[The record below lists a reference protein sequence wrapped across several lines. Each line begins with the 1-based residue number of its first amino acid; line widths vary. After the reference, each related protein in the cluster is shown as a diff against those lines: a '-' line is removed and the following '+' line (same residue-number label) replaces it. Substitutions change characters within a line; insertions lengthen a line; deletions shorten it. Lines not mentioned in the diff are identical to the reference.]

1 MKTIYRLFAAFSA
14 LSLFAAA
21 CTPVEEY
28 KPGVEDNTDC
38 YGVYFSAQETK
49 FVRSPEEATVITF
62 TVAREKTDGDLIVP
76 INVKDTSSIF
86 NIKPVNAVF
95 EDGQSETTIS
105 FDYAR
110 IAVGQEYLVSLSIE
124 GDEFVSKY
132 STLPSNLDF
141 TVRVEKWND
150 LCVGT
155 FTMNLK
161 RWDPFTCDVRYYQSD
176 FDPSIYR
183 ISMNEILDAGAT
195 SPIFSD
201 EQDTYLY
208 IEILKKGDKV
218 LDNVAD
224 KDGLVNFDE
233 YHTGIIHPNYGKE
246 LLLVHPASQPEN
258 FTVADWYYNK
268 VIQYNEDA
276 SPAVIQL
283 APYIYMKGLGGWAFN
298 KEDNAIVLVFP
309 GCTLMDYSMELEAGF
324 TQDGVLPVYFN
335 LGVDVAAVKYAVY
348 EGTLNSAQVTRY
360 AGQIADGSAEGIATL
375 PADGIAKLTLP
386 ETGVYTVVAVSFDAA
401 GEAQE
406 TATAAINYVAEGD
419 NKDVELYS
427 GLVATGKYGKEYTSD
442 NTLEYY
448 IFGQDLVDIKI
459 GLFEKGVLENKYE
472 DCVKEVL
479 ASESLAKEDIEAAN
493 TSSYVA
499 VFKDCVPGT
508 EYSVLAW
515 ASNGYA
521 YAFDVAS
528 AKTTG
533 KLVVSLEDMIGVYST
548 SITSYYNG
556 PLKPLQMVIEPSDDE
571 WYNLMVSSF
580 YGIELDTPIYIDFDQ
595 DTNRMLFY
603 DWQPIL
609 ADEENDQAIL
619 FASASDDGNPIM
631 FTITGKGK
639 FSQPSGMFGLYVTDY
654 NGTKGLGWADLFTSF
669 SATKVAD
676 LTSGASAAA
685 PASIASIEVK
695 ESAKERFFPAKPSFR
710 CNYVTMDVVKNEAA
724 SKTSRKVEFTPS
736 DLIVE

>member
-21 CTPVEEY
+21 CSPVEEY
-28 KPGVEDNTDC
+28 KPGSEDDPTC
-38 YGVYFSAQETK
+38 FGVYFPAQETAI
-49 FVRSPEEATVITF
+49 VRSPEESTMISF
-62 TVAREKTDGDLIVP
+62 TVARTNTEGDLIVP
-76 INVKDTSSIF
+76 VTVSDTSSIF

-141 TVRVEKWND
+141 TVLVEKWND
-150 LCVGT
+150 LGVGT
-155 FTMNLK
+155 FTMNVY
-161 RWDPFTCDVRYYQSD
+161 WDPFTCAVRFFQSD
-176 FDPSIYR
+176 LNPAIYR
-183 ISMNEILDAGAT
+183 IKMHEVLEDGT
-195 SPIFSD
+195 TDLIFSE
-201 EQDTYLY
+201 EQNTYLY
-208 IEILKKGDKV
+208 LKVLKKGDKV
-218 LDNVAD
+218 FDNVAD
-224 KDGLVNFDE
+224 KDDLVFFDVF
-233 YHTGIIHPNYGKE
+233 HTGIINSTYNAE
-246 LLLVHPASQPEN
+246 LLFVHPGALSS
-258 FTVADWYYNK
+258 FTVSDWYYNK
-268 VIQYNEDA
+268 VLQVKEDG

-283 APYIYMKGLGGWAFN
+283 APYIFMNGIGGWSFIDQD
-298 KEDNAIVLVFP
+298 EAIILVLP
-309 GCTLMDYSMELEAGF
+309 GCELVNYSMEIEAGYSEN
-324 TQDGVLPVYFN
+324 GVLPVKFE
-335 LGVDVAAVKYAVY
+335 LGADVAKVKYAIY
-348 EGTLNSAQVTRY
+348 PGTLNSAQVTRY

-459 GLFEKGVLENKYE
+459 GLFEKGVLENNYE
-472 DCVKEVL
+472 ACVDEVL
-479 ASESLAKEDIEAAN
+479 ASKSLAKEDIEAAN

-533 KLVVSLEDMIGVYST
+533 KLVVSLEDMTGVYST
-548 SITSYYNG
+548 TITSQFKG

-571 WYNLMVSSF
+571 RYNLMVTTF
-580 YGIELDTPIYIDFDQ
+580 YGIELDAPIYIDFDQ

-669 SATKVAD
+669 SATKVRD

-736 DLIVE
+736 DLIVK

>member
-21 CTPVEEY
+21 CSPVEEY
-28 KPGVEDNTDC
+28 KPGSEDDPTC
-38 YGVYFSAQETK
+38 FGVYFPAQETAI
-49 FVRSPEEATVITF
+49 VRSPEESTMISF
-62 TVAREKTDGDLIVP
+62 TVARTNTEGDLIVP
-76 INVKDTSSIF
+76 VTVSDTSSIF

-141 TVRVEKWND
+141 TVLVEKWND
-150 LCVGT
+150 LGVGT
-155 FTMNLK
+155 FTMNVY
-161 RWDPFTCDVRYYQSD
+161 WDPFTCAVRFFQSD
-176 FDPSIYR
+176 LNPAIYR
-183 ISMNEILDAGAT
+183 IKMHEVLEDGT
-195 SPIFSD
+195 TDLIFSE
-201 EQDTYLY
+201 EQNTYLY
-208 IEILKKGDKV
+208 LKVLKKGDKV
-218 LDNVAD
+218 FDNVAD
-224 KDGLVNFDE
+224 KDDLVFFDVF
-233 YHTGIIHPNYGKE
+233 HTGIINSTYNAE
-246 LLLVHPASQPEN
+246 LLFVHPGSLSS
-258 FTVADWYYNK
+258 FTVSDWYYNK
-268 VIQYNEDA
+268 VLQVKEDG

-283 APYIYMKGLGGWAFN
+283 APYIFMNGIGGWSFIDQD
-298 KEDNAIVLVFP
+298 EAIILVLP
-309 GCTLMDYSMELEAGF
+309 GCQLVNYSMEIEAGYSEN
-324 TQDGVLPVYFN
+324 GVLPVKFE
-335 LGVDVAAVKYAVY
+335 LGADVAKVKYAIY
-348 EGTLNSAQVTRY
+348 PGTLNSAQVTRY

-459 GLFEKGVLENKYE
+459 GLFEKGVLENNYE
-472 DCVKEVL
+472 ACVDEVL
-479 ASESLAKEDIEAAN
+479 ASKSLAKEDIEAAN

-571 WYNLMVSSF
+571 LYNLMVTTF
-580 YGIELDTPIYIDFDQ
+580 YGIELDAPIYIDFDQ

-736 DLIVE
+736 DLIVK

>member
-21 CTPVEEY
+21 CSPVEEY

-38 YGVYFSAQETK
+38 YGVYFPAQETE

-141 TVRVEKWND
+141 TVLVEKWND
-150 LCVGT
+150 LGVGT
-155 FTMNLK
+155 FTMNVDL
-161 RWDPFTCDVRYYQSD
+161 WDPFTCAVRFFQSD
-176 FDPSIYR
+176 LNPAIYR
-183 ISMNEILDAGAT
+183 IKMHEVLEDGT
-195 SPIFSD
+195 TDLIFSE
-201 EQDTYLY
+201 EQNTYLY
-208 IEILKKGDKV
+208 FKVLKKGDKV
-218 LDNVAD
+218 FDNVAD
-224 KDGLVNFDE
+224 KDDLVFFDVF
-233 YHTGIIHPNYGKE
+233 HTGIINSTYNAE
-246 LLLVHPASQPEN
+246 LLFVHPGALSS
-258 FTVADWYYNK
+258 FTVSDWYYNK
-268 VIQYNEDA
+268 VIQVKEDG

-283 APYIYMKGLGGWAFN
+283 APYIFMNGIGGWSFIDQD
-298 KEDNAIVLVFP
+298 EAIILVLP
-309 GCTLMDYSMELEAGF
+309 GCELVNYSMEIEAGYSEN
-324 TQDGVLPVYFN
+324 GVLPVKFE
-335 LGVDVAAVKYAVY
+335 LGADVAKVKYAIY
-348 EGTLNSAQVTRY
+348 PGTLNSAQVTRY

-386 ETGVYTVVAVSFDAA
+386 ETGVYTVVAVSFDAT

-406 TATAAINYVAEGD
+406 TAAATINYVAEGD

-459 GLFEKGVLENKYE
+459 GLFEKGVLENNYE
-472 DCVKEVL
+472 ACVEEVL
-479 ASESLAKEDIEAAN
+479 ASESLSEEDIEAAN

-571 WYNLMVSSF
+571 LYNLMVTTF
-580 YGIELDTPIYIDFDQ
+580 YGIELDAPIYIDFDQ

-669 SATKVAD
+669 SATKVGD

-736 DLIVE
+736 DLIVK

>member
-38 YGVYFSAQETK
+38 YGVYFPAQETE

-141 TVRVEKWND
+141 TVLVEKWND
-150 LCVGT
+150 LGVGT
-155 FTMNLK
+155 FTMNVY
-161 RWDPFTCDVRYYQSD
+161 WDSFTCAVRFFQSD
-176 FDPSIYR
+176 LNPAIYR
-183 ISMNEILDAGAT
+183 IKMHEVLEDGT
-195 SPIFSD
+195 TDLIFSE
-201 EQDTYLY
+201 EQNTYLY
-208 IEILKKGDKV
+208 FKVLKKGDKV
-218 LDNVAD
+218 FDNVAD
-224 KDGLVNFDE
+224 KDDLVFFDVF
-233 YHTGIIHPNYGKE
+233 HTGIINSTYNAE
-246 LLLVHPASQPEN
+246 LLFVHPGSLSS
-258 FTVADWYYNK
+258 FTVSDWYYNK
-268 VIQYNEDA
+268 VIQVKEDG

-283 APYIYMKGLGGWAFN
+283 APYIFMNGIGGWSFIDQD
-298 KEDNAIVLVFP
+298 EAIILVLP
-309 GCTLMDYSMELEAGF
+309 GCQLVNYSMEIEAGYSEN
-324 TQDGVLPVYFN
+324 GVLPVKFE
-335 LGVDVAAVKYAVY
+335 LGADVAKVKYAIY
-348 EGTLNSAQVTRY
+348 PGTLNSAQVTRY

-386 ETGVYTVVAVSFDAA
+386 ETGVYTVVAVSFDAT

-406 TATAAINYVAEGD
+406 TAAATINYVAEGD

-459 GLFEKGVLENKYE
+459 GLFEKGVLENNYE
-472 DCVKEVL
+472 ACVEEVL
-479 ASESLAKEDIEAAN
+479 ASESLSEEDIEAAN

-571 WYNLMVSSF
+571 WYNLMVTTF
-580 YGIELDTPIYIDFDQ
+580 YGIELDAPIYIDFDQ

-669 SATKVAD
+669 SATKVGD

-685 PASIASIEVK
+685 PASIASTEVK

-736 DLIVE
+736 DLIVK

>member
-38 YGVYFSAQETK
+38 YGVYFPAQETE

-141 TVRVEKWND
+141 TVLVEKWND
-150 LCVGT
+150 LGVGT
-155 FTMNLK
+155 FTMNVDL
-161 RWDPFTCDVRYYQSD
+161 WDPFTCAVRFFQSD
-176 FDPSIYR
+176 LNPAIYR
-183 ISMNEILDAGAT
+183 IKMHEVLEDGT
-195 SPIFSD
+195 TDLIFSE
-201 EQDTYLY
+201 EQNTYLY
-208 IEILKKGDKV
+208 FKVLKKGDKV
-218 LDNVAD
+218 FDNVAD
-224 KDGLVNFDE
+224 KDDLVFFDVF
-233 YHTGIIHPNYGKE
+233 HTGIINSTYNAE
-246 LLLVHPASQPEN
+246 LLFVHPGSLSS
-258 FTVADWYYNK
+258 FTVSDWYYNK
-268 VIQYNEDA
+268 VIQVKEDG

-283 APYIYMKGLGGWAFN
+283 APYIFMNGIGGWSFIDQD
-298 KEDNAIVLVFP
+298 EAIILVLP
-309 GCTLMDYSMELEAGF
+309 GCELVNYSMEIEAGYSEN
-324 TQDGVLPVYFN
+324 GVLPVKFE
-335 LGVDVAAVKYAVY
+335 LGADVAKVKYAIY
-348 EGTLNSAQVTRY
+348 PGTLNSAQVTRY

-386 ETGVYTVVAVSFDAA
+386 ETGVYTVVAVSFDAT

-406 TATAAINYVAEGD
+406 TAAATINYVAEGD

-459 GLFEKGVLENKYE
+459 GLFEKGVLENNYE
-472 DCVKEVL
+472 ACVEEVL
-479 ASESLAKEDIEAAN
+479 ASESLSEEDIEAAN

-571 WYNLMVSSF
+571 WYNLMVTTF
-580 YGIELDTPIYIDFDQ
+580 YGIELDAPIYIDFDQ

-669 SATKVAD
+669 SATKVRD

-736 DLIVE
+736 DLIVK

>member
-21 CTPVEEY
+21 CSPVEEY

-38 YGVYFSAQETK
+38 YGVYFPAQETE

-141 TVRVEKWND
+141 TVLVEKWND
-150 LCVGT
+150 LGVGT
-155 FTMNLK
+155 FTMNVY
-161 RWDPFTCDVRYYQSD
+161 WDPFTCAVRFFQSD
-176 FDPSIYR
+176 LNPAIYR
-183 ISMNEILDAGAT
+183 IKMHEVLEDGT
-195 SPIFSD
+195 TDLIFSE
-201 EQDTYLY
+201 EQNTYLY
-208 IEILKKGDKV
+208 FKVLKKGDKV
-218 LDNVAD
+218 FDNVAD
-224 KDGLVNFDE
+224 KDDLVFFDVF
-233 YHTGIIHPNYGKE
+233 HTGIINSTYNAE
-246 LLLVHPASQPEN
+246 LLFVHPGSLSS
-258 FTVADWYYNK
+258 FTVSDWYYNK
-268 VIQYNEDA
+268 VIQVKEDG

-283 APYIYMKGLGGWAFN
+283 APYIFMNGIGGWSFIDQD
-298 KEDNAIVLVFP
+298 EAIILVLP
-309 GCTLMDYSMELEAGF
+309 GCQLVNYSMEIEAGYSEN
-324 TQDGVLPVYFN
+324 GVLPVKFE
-335 LGVDVAAVKYAVY
+335 LGADVAKVKYAIY
-348 EGTLNSAQVTRY
+348 PGTLNSAQVTRY

-386 ETGVYTVVAVSFDAA
+386 ETGVYTVVAVSFDAT

-406 TATAAINYVAEGD
+406 TAAATINYVAEGD

-459 GLFEKGVLENKYE
+459 GLFEKGVLENNYE
-472 DCVKEVL
+472 ACVEEVL
-479 ASESLAKEDIEAAN
+479 ASESLSEEDIEAAN

-571 WYNLMVSSF
+571 LYNLMVTTF
-580 YGIELDTPIYIDFDQ
+580 YGIELDAPIYIDFDQ

-685 PASIASIEVK
+685 PASIASTEVK

-736 DLIVE
+736 DLIVK

>member
-21 CTPVEEY
+21 CSPVEEY

-38 YGVYFSAQETK
+38 YGVYFPAQETE

-141 TVRVEKWND
+141 TVLVEKWND
-150 LCVGT
+150 LGVGT
-155 FTMNLK
+155 FTMNVY
-161 RWDPFTCDVRYYQSD
+161 WDPFTCAVRFFQSD
-176 FDPSIYR
+176 LNPAIYR
-183 ISMNEILDAGAT
+183 IKMHEVLEDGT
-195 SPIFSD
+195 SDLIFSE
-201 EQDTYLY
+201 EQNTYLY
-208 IEILKKGDKV
+208 LKVLKKGDKV
-218 LDNVAD
+218 FDNVAD
-224 KDGLVNFDE
+224 KDDLVFFDVF
-233 YHTGIIHPNYGKE
+233 HTGIINSTYNAE
-246 LLLVHPASQPEN
+246 LLFVHPGALSS
-258 FTVADWYYNK
+258 FTVSDWYYNK
-268 VIQYNEDA
+268 VIQVKEDG

-283 APYIYMKGLGGWAFN
+283 APYIFMNGIGGWSFIDQD
-298 KEDNAIVLVFP
+298 EAIILVLP
-309 GCTLMDYSMELEAGF
+309 GCELVNYSMEIEAGYSEN
-324 TQDGVLPVYFN
+324 GVLPVKFE
-335 LGVDVAAVKYAVY
+335 LGADVAKVKYAIY
-348 EGTLNSAQVTRY
+348 PGTLNSAQVTRY

-459 GLFEKGVLENKYE
+459 GLFEKGVLENNYE
-472 DCVKEVL
+472 ACVDEVL
-479 ASESLAKEDIEAAN
+479 ASKSLAEEDIEAAN

-571 WYNLMVSSF
+571 WYNLMVTTF
-580 YGIELDTPIYIDFDQ
+580 YGIELDAPIYIDFDQ

-736 DLIVE
+736 DLIVK

>member
-38 YGVYFSAQETK
+38 YGVYFPAQETE

-141 TVRVEKWND
+141 TVLVEKWND
-150 LCVGT
+150 LGVGT
-155 FTMNLK
+155 FTMSVF
-161 RWDPFTCDVRYYQSD
+161 WDPFTCDVRYYQSD
-176 FDPSIYR
+176 LNPSIYR

-195 SPIFSD
+195 APIFSD

-208 IEILKKGDKV
+208 IKALKKGES
-218 LDNVAD
+218 LFGSVAD
-224 KDGLVNFDE
+224 QDGLVYFDVF
-233 YHTGIIHPNYGKE
+233 YTGVIHPSYGEE
-246 LLLVHPASQPEN
+246 LLLVHPASFSN

-283 APYIYMKGLGGWAFN
+283 APYIYMNGLGGWPFI
-298 KEDNAIVLVFP
+298 DQDHAIILVFP
-309 GCTLMDYSMELEAGF
+309 GCTLVDYSMELEAGF
-324 TQDGVLPVYFN
+324 TQDGVLPVYFD

-406 TATAAINYVAEGD
+406 TATATINYVAEGD
-419 NKDVELYS
+419 DKDVELYS
-427 GLVATGKYGKEYTSD
+427 GLVATGKYGKEDTSD

-459 GLFEKGVLENKYE
+459 GLFETGVLEKNYE
-472 DCVKEVL
+472 ACVEEVL
-479 ASESLAKEDIEAAN
+479 ASESLSEEDIEAAN

-533 KLVVSLEDMIGVYST
+533 KLVVSLEDMTGVYST

-571 WYNLMVSSF
+571 WYNLMVTTF
-580 YGIELDTPIYIDFDQ
+580 YGIELDAPIYIDFDQ

-603 DWQPIL
+603 DWQLIL
-609 ADEENDQAIL
+609 ADEENDQAAL

-654 NGTKGLGWADLFTSF
+654 NGTKGLGWLDLFTSF
-669 SATKVAD
+669 SATKVRD

-685 PASIASIEVK
+685 PASIASLEVK

-736 DLIVE
+736 DLIVK

>member
-14 LSLFAAA
+14 LALFAAA
-21 CTPVEEY
+21 CSPVEEY
-28 KPGVEDNTDC
+28 KPGSEDDPTC
-38 YGVYFSAQETK
+38 FGVYFPAQETAI
-49 FVRSPEEATVITF
+49 VRSPEESTMISF
-62 TVAREKTDGDLIVP
+62 TVARTNTEGDLIVP
-76 INVKDTSSIF
+76 VTVSDTSSIF

-141 TVRVEKWND
+141 TVLVEKWND
-150 LCVGT
+150 LGVGT
-155 FTMNLK
+155 FTMNVY
-161 RWDPFTCDVRYYQSD
+161 WDSFTCAVRFFQSD
-176 FDPSIYR
+176 LNPAIYR
-183 ISMNEILDAGAT
+183 IKMHEVREDGTTDL
-195 SPIFSD
+195 IFSE
-201 EQDTYLY
+201 EQNTYLY
-208 IEILKKGDKV
+208 FKVLKKGDKV
-218 LDNVAD
+218 FDNVAD
-224 KDGLVNFDE
+224 KDDLVFFDVF
-233 YHTGIIHPNYGKE
+233 HTGIINSTYNAE
-246 LLLVHPASQPEN
+246 LLFVHPGSLSS
-258 FTVADWYYNK
+258 FTVSDWYYNK
-268 VIQYNEDA
+268 VIQVKEDG

-283 APYIYMKGLGGWAFN
+283 APYIFMNGIGGWSFIDQD
-298 KEDNAIVLVFP
+298 EAIILVLP
-309 GCTLMDYSMELEAGF
+309 GCQLVNYSMEIEAGYSEN
-324 TQDGVLPVYFN
+324 GVLPVKFE
-335 LGVDVAAVKYAVY
+335 LGADVAKVKYAIY
-348 EGTLNSAQVTRY
+348 PGTLNSAQVARY

-386 ETGVYTVVAVSFDAA
+386 ETGVYTVVAVSFDAT

-406 TATAAINYVAEGD
+406 TATATINYVAEGD

-459 GLFEKGVLENKYE
+459 GLFEKGVLENNYE
-472 DCVKEVL
+472 ACVEEVL
-479 ASESLAKEDIEAAN
+479 ASESLAEEDIEAAN

-571 WYNLMVSSF
+571 WYNLMVTTF
-580 YGIELDTPIYIDFDQ
+580 YGIELDAPIYIDFDQ

-669 SATKVAD
+669 SATKVGD

-736 DLIVE
+736 DLIVK

>member
-38 YGVYFSAQETK
+38 YGVYFPAQETE

-141 TVRVEKWND
+141 TVLVEKWND
-150 LCVGT
+150 LGVGT
-155 FTMNLK
+155 FTMNVDL
-161 RWDPFTCDVRYYQSD
+161 WDPFTCAVRFFQSD
-176 FDPSIYR
+176 LNPAIYR
-183 ISMNEILDAGAT
+183 IKMHEVLEDGT
-195 SPIFSD
+195 TDLIFSE
-201 EQDTYLY
+201 EQNTYLY
-208 IEILKKGDKV
+208 FKVLKKGDKV
-218 LDNVAD
+218 FDNVAD
-224 KDGLVNFDE
+224 KDDLVFFDVF
-233 YHTGIIHPNYGKE
+233 HTGIINSTYNAE
-246 LLLVHPASQPEN
+246 LLFVHPGSLSS
-258 FTVADWYYNK
+258 FTVSDWYYNK
-268 VIQYNEDA
+268 VIQVKEDG

-283 APYIYMKGLGGWAFN
+283 APYIFMNGIGGWSFIDQD
-298 KEDNAIVLVFP
+298 EAIILVLP
-309 GCTLMDYSMELEAGF
+309 GCQLVNYSMEIEAGYSEN
-324 TQDGVLPVYFN
+324 GVLPVKFE
-335 LGVDVAAVKYAVY
+335 LGADVAKVKYAIY
-348 EGTLNSAQVTRY
+348 PGTLNSAQVTRY

-459 GLFEKGVLENKYE
+459 GLFEKGVLENNYE
-472 DCVKEVL
+472 ACVEEVL
-479 ASESLAKEDIEAAN
+479 ASESLSEEDIEAAN

-571 WYNLMVSSF
+571 WYNLMVTTF
-580 YGIELDTPIYIDFDQ
+580 YGIELDAPIYIDFDQ

-695 ESAKERFFPAKPSFR
+695 DSAKERFFPAKPSFR

-736 DLIVE
+736 DLIVK

>member
-14 LSLFAAA
+14 LALFAAA
-21 CTPVEEY
+21 CSPVEEY
-28 KPGVEDNTDC
+28 KPGSEDDPTC
-38 YGVYFSAQETK
+38 FGVYFPAQETAI
-49 FVRSPEEATVITF
+49 VRSPEESTMISF
-62 TVAREKTDGDLIVP
+62 TVARTNTEGDLVVP
-76 INVKDTSSIF
+76 VTVSDTSSIF

-141 TVRVEKWND
+141 TVLVEKWND
-150 LCVGT
+150 LGVGT
-155 FTMNLK
+155 FTMNVY
-161 RWDPFTCDVRYYQSD
+161 WDSFTCAVRFFQSD
-176 FDPSIYR
+176 LNPAIYR
-183 ISMNEILDAGAT
+183 IKMHEVREDGTTDL
-195 SPIFSD
+195 IFSE
-201 EQDTYLY
+201 EQNTYLY
-208 IEILKKGDKV
+208 LKVLKKGDKV
-218 LDNVAD
+218 FDNVAD
-224 KDGLVNFDE
+224 KDDLVFFDVF
-233 YHTGIIHPNYGKE
+233 HTGIINSTYNAE
-246 LLLVHPASQPEN
+246 LLFVHPGSLSS
-258 FTVADWYYNK
+258 FTVSDWYYNK
-268 VIQYNEDA
+268 VIQVKEDG

-283 APYIYMKGLGGWAFN
+283 APYIFMNGIGGWSFIDQD
-298 KEDNAIVLVFP
+298 EAIILVLP
-309 GCTLMDYSMELEAGF
+309 GCELVNYSMEIEAGYSEN
-324 TQDGVLPVYFN
+324 GVLPVKFE
-335 LGVDVAAVKYAVY
+335 LGADVAKVKYAIY
-348 EGTLNSAQVTRY
+348 PGTLNSAQVTRY

-406 TATAAINYVAEGD
+406 TATATINYVAEGD

-427 GLVATGKYGKEYTSD
+427 GLVATGKYGKEDTSD

-459 GLFEKGVLENKYE
+459 GLFEKGVLENNYE
-472 DCVKEVL
+472 ACVEEVL
-479 ASESLAKEDIEAAN
+479 ASESLAEEDIEAAN

-533 KLVVSLEDMIGVYST
+533 KLVVSLEDMTGVYST
-548 SITSYYNG
+548 TITSQFKG

-571 WYNLMVSSF
+571 WYNLMVTTF
-580 YGIELDTPIYIDFDQ
+580 YGIELDAPIYIDFDQ

-654 NGTKGLGWADLFTSF
+654 NVTKGLGWADLFTSF
-669 SATKVAD
+669 SATKVRD

-685 PASIASIEVK
+685 PASIASLEVK

-736 DLIVE
+736 DFIVK

>member
-21 CTPVEEY
+21 CSPVEEY
-28 KPGVEDNTDC
+28 KPGSEDDPTC
-38 YGVYFSAQETK
+38 FGVYFPAQETAI
-49 FVRSPEEATVITF
+49 VRSPEESTMISF
-62 TVAREKTDGDLIVP
+62 TVARTNTEGDLIVP
-76 INVKDTSSIF
+76 VTVSDTSSIF

-141 TVRVEKWND
+141 TVLVEKWND
-150 LCVGT
+150 LGVGT
-155 FTMNLK
+155 FTMNVY
-161 RWDPFTCDVRYYQSD
+161 WDPFTCAVRFFQSD
-176 FDPSIYR
+176 LNPAIYR
-183 ISMNEILDAGAT
+183 IKMHEVLEDGT
-195 SPIFSD
+195 TDLIFSE
-201 EQDTYLY
+201 EQNTYLY
-208 IEILKKGDKV
+208 LKVLKKGDKV
-218 LDNVAD
+218 FDNVAD
-224 KDGLVNFDE
+224 KDDLVFFDVF
-233 YHTGIIHPNYGKE
+233 HTGIINSTYNAE
-246 LLLVHPASQPEN
+246 LLFVHPGALSS
-258 FTVADWYYNK
+258 FTVSDWYYNK
-268 VIQYNEDA
+268 VLQVKEDG

-283 APYIYMKGLGGWAFN
+283 APYIFMNGIGGWSFIDQD
-298 KEDNAIVLVFP
+298 EAIILVLP
-309 GCTLMDYSMELEAGF
+309 GCQLVNYSMEIEAGYSEN
-324 TQDGVLPVYFN
+324 GVLPVKFE
-335 LGVDVAAVKYAVY
+335 LGADVAKVKYAIY
-348 EGTLNSAQVTRY
+348 PGTLNSAQVTRY

-406 TATAAINYVAEGD
+406 TATATINYVAEGD

-427 GLVATGKYGKEYTSD
+427 GLVATGKYGKEDTSD

-459 GLFEKGVLENKYE
+459 GLFEKGVLENNYE
-472 DCVKEVL
+472 ACVDEVL
-479 ASESLAKEDIEAAN
+479 ASKSLAKEDIEAAN

-515 ASNGYA
+515 ASNGFA

-571 WYNLMVSSF
+571 LYNLMVTTF
-580 YGIELDTPIYIDFDQ
+580 YGIELDAPIYIDFDQ

-695 ESAKERFFPAKPSFR
+695 DSAKERFFPAKPSFR

-736 DLIVE
+736 DLIVK

>member
-14 LSLFAAA
+14 LALFAAA
-21 CTPVEEY
+21 CSPVEEY

-38 YGVYFSAQETK
+38 YGVYFPAQETE

-141 TVRVEKWND
+141 TVLVEKWND
-150 LCVGT
+150 LGVGT
-155 FTMNLK
+155 FTMNVDL
-161 RWDPFTCDVRYYQSD
+161 WDPFTCAVRFFQSD
-176 FDPSIYR
+176 LNPAIYR
-183 ISMNEILDAGAT
+183 IKMHEVLEDGT
-195 SPIFSD
+195 TDLIFSE
-201 EQDTYLY
+201 EQNTYLY
-208 IEILKKGDKV
+208 FKVLKKGDKV
-218 LDNVAD
+218 FDNVAD
-224 KDGLVNFDE
+224 KDDLVFFDVF
-233 YHTGIIHPNYGKE
+233 HTGIINSTYNAE
-246 LLLVHPASQPEN
+246 LLFVHPGSLSS
-258 FTVADWYYNK
+258 FTVSDWYYNK
-268 VIQYNEDA
+268 VIQVKEDG

-283 APYIYMKGLGGWAFN
+283 APYIFMNGIGGWSFIDQD
-298 KEDNAIVLVFP
+298 EAIILVLP
-309 GCTLMDYSMELEAGF
+309 GCQLVNYSMEIEAGYSEN
-324 TQDGVLPVYFN
+324 GVLPVKFE
-335 LGVDVAAVKYAVY
+335 LGADVAKVKYAIY
-348 EGTLNSAQVTRY
+348 PGTLNSAQVTRY

-459 GLFEKGVLENKYE
+459 GLFEKGVLENNYE
-472 DCVKEVL
+472 ACVDEVL
-479 ASESLAKEDIEAAN
+479 ASKSLAKEDIEAAN

-571 WYNLMVSSF
+571 WYNLMVTTF
-580 YGIELDTPIYIDFDQ
+580 YGIELDAPIYIDFDQ

-736 DLIVE
+736 DLIVK

>member
-21 CTPVEEY
+21 CSPVEEY
-28 KPGVEDNTDC
+28 KPGSEDDPTC
-38 YGVYFSAQETK
+38 FGVYFPAQETAI
-49 FVRSPEEATVITF
+49 VRSPEESTMISF
-62 TVAREKTDGDLIVP
+62 TVARTNTEGDLIVP
-76 INVKDTSSIF
+76 VTVSDTSSIF

-141 TVRVEKWND
+141 TVLVEKWND
-150 LCVGT
+150 LGVGT
-155 FTMNLK
+155 FTMNVY
-161 RWDPFTCDVRYYQSD
+161 WDPFTCAVRFFQSD
-176 FDPSIYR
+176 LNPAIYR
-183 ISMNEILDAGAT
+183 IKMHEVLEDGT
-195 SPIFSD
+195 TDLIFSE
-201 EQDTYLY
+201 EQNTYLY
-208 IEILKKGDKV
+208 LKVLKKGDKV
-218 LDNVAD
+218 FDNVAD
-224 KDGLVNFDE
+224 KDDLVFFDVF
-233 YHTGIIHPNYGKE
+233 HTGIINSTYNAE
-246 LLLVHPASQPEN
+246 LLFVHPGALSS
-258 FTVADWYYNK
+258 FTVSDWYYNK
-268 VIQYNEDA
+268 VIQVKEDG

-283 APYIYMKGLGGWAFN
+283 APYIFMNGIGGWSFIDQD
-298 KEDNAIVLVFP
+298 EAIILVLP
-309 GCTLMDYSMELEAGF
+309 GCELVNYSMEIEAGYSEN
-324 TQDGVLPVYFN
+324 GVLPVKFE
-335 LGVDVAAVKYAVY
+335 LGADVAKVKYAIY
-348 EGTLNSAQVTRY
+348 PGTLNSAQVTRY

-459 GLFEKGVLENKYE
+459 GLFEKGVLENNYE
-472 DCVKEVL
+472 ACVEEVL
-479 ASESLAKEDIEAAN
+479 ASESLSEEDIEAAN

-571 WYNLMVSSF
+571 LYNLMVTTF
-580 YGIELDTPIYIDFDQ
+580 YGIELDAPIYIDFDQ

-695 ESAKERFFPAKPSFR
+695 DSAKERFFPAKPSFR

-736 DLIVE
+736 DLIVK

>member
-14 LSLFAAA
+14 LALFAAA

-38 YGVYFSAQETK
+38 YGVYFPAQETD

-110 IAVGQEYLVSLSIE
+110 IAVGQKYLVSLSIE

-150 LCVGT
+150 LGVGT
-155 FTMNLK
+155 FTMNVDL
-161 RWDPFTCDVRYYQSD
+161 WDPFTCAVRFFQSD
-176 FDPSIYR
+176 LNPAIYR
-183 ISMNEILDAGAT
+183 IKMHEVLEDGT
-195 SPIFSD
+195 TDLIFSE
-201 EQDTYLY
+201 EQNTYLY
-208 IEILKKGDKV
+208 FKVLKKGDKV
-218 LDNVAD
+218 FDNVAD
-224 KDGLVNFDE
+224 KDDLVFFDVF
-233 YHTGIIHPNYGKE
+233 HTGIINSTYNAE
-246 LLLVHPASQPEN
+246 LLFVHPGSLSS
-258 FTVADWYYNK
+258 FTVSDWYYNK
-268 VIQYNEDA
+268 VIQVKEDG

-283 APYIYMKGLGGWAFN
+283 APYIFMNGIGGWSFIDQD
-298 KEDNAIVLVFP
+298 EAIILVLP
-309 GCTLMDYSMELEAGF
+309 GCQLVNYSMEIEAGYSEN
-324 TQDGVLPVYFN
+324 GVLPVKFE
-335 LGVDVAAVKYAVY
+335 LGADVAKVKYAIY
-348 EGTLNSAQVTRY
+348 PGTLNSAQVTRY

-386 ETGVYTVVAVSFDAA
+386 ETGVYTVVAVSFDAT

-406 TATAAINYVAEGD
+406 TAAATINYVAEGD

-459 GLFEKGVLENKYE
+459 GLFEKGVLENNYE
-472 DCVKEVL
+472 ACVEEVL
-479 ASESLAKEDIEAAN
+479 ASESLSEEDIEAAN

-571 WYNLMVSSF
+571 WYNLMVTTF
-580 YGIELDTPIYIDFDQ
+580 YGIELDAPIYIDFDQ

-685 PASIASIEVK
+685 PASIASTEVK

-736 DLIVE
+736 DLIVK

>member
-21 CTPVEEY
+21 CSPVEEY

-38 YGVYFSAQETK
+38 YGVYFPAQETE

-141 TVRVEKWND
+141 TVLVEKWND
-150 LCVGT
+150 LGVGT
-155 FTMNLK
+155 FTMNVY
-161 RWDPFTCDVRYYQSD
+161 WDPFTCAVRFFQSD
-176 FDPSIYR
+176 LNPAIYR
-183 ISMNEILDAGAT
+183 IKMHEVLEDGT
-195 SPIFSD
+195 SDLIFSE
-201 EQDTYLY
+201 EQNTYLY
-208 IEILKKGDKV
+208 LKVLKKGDKV
-218 LDNVAD
+218 FDNVAD
-224 KDGLVNFDE
+224 KDDLVFFDVF
-233 YHTGIIHPNYGKE
+233 HTGIINSTYNAE
-246 LLLVHPASQPEN
+246 LLFVHPGALSS
-258 FTVADWYYNK
+258 FTVSDWYYNK
-268 VIQYNEDA
+268 VIQVKEDG

-283 APYIYMKGLGGWAFN
+283 APYIFMNGIGGWSFIDQD
-298 KEDNAIVLVFP
+298 EAIILVLP
-309 GCTLMDYSMELEAGF
+309 GCELVNYSMEIEAGYSEN
-324 TQDGVLPVYFN
+324 GVLPVKFE
-335 LGVDVAAVKYAVY
+335 LGADVAKVKYAIY
-348 EGTLNSAQVTRY
+348 PGTLNSAQVTRY

-459 GLFEKGVLENKYE
+459 GLFEKGVLENNYE
-472 DCVKEVL
+472 ACVDEVL
-479 ASESLAKEDIEAAN
+479 ASKSLAEEDIEAAN

-571 WYNLMVSSF
+571 WYNLMVTTF
-580 YGIELDTPIYIDFDQ
+580 YGIELDAPIYIDFDQ

-669 SATKVAD
+669 SATKVGD

-695 ESAKERFFPAKPSFR
+695 DSAKERFFPAKPSFR

-736 DLIVE
+736 DLIVK

>member
-21 CTPVEEY
+21 CSPVEEY

-38 YGVYFSAQETK
+38 YGVYFPAQETD

-141 TVRVEKWND
+141 TVLVEKWND
-150 LCVGT
+150 LGVGT
-155 FTMNLK
+155 FTMNVDL
-161 RWDPFTCDVRYYQSD
+161 WDPFTCAVRFFQSD
-176 FDPSIYR
+176 LNPAIYR
-183 ISMNEILDAGAT
+183 IKMHEVLEDGT
-195 SPIFSD
+195 TDLIFSE
-201 EQDTYLY
+201 EQNTYLY
-208 IEILKKGDKV
+208 FKVLKKGDKV
-218 LDNVAD
+218 FDNVAD
-224 KDGLVNFDE
+224 KDDLVFFDVF
-233 YHTGIIHPNYGKE
+233 HTGIINSTYNAE
-246 LLLVHPASQPEN
+246 LLFVHPGSLSS
-258 FTVADWYYNK
+258 FTVSDWYYNK
-268 VIQYNEDA
+268 VIQVKEDG

-283 APYIYMKGLGGWAFN
+283 APYIFMNGIGGWSFIDQD
-298 KEDNAIVLVFP
+298 EAIILVLP
-309 GCTLMDYSMELEAGF
+309 GCQLVNYSMEIEAGYSEN
-324 TQDGVLPVYFN
+324 GVLPVKFE
-335 LGVDVAAVKYAVY
+335 LGADVAKVKYAIY
-348 EGTLNSAQVTRY
+348 PGTLNSAQVTRY

-406 TATAAINYVAEGD
+406 TATATINYVAEGD

-459 GLFEKGVLENKYE
+459 GLFEKGVLENNYE
-472 DCVKEVL
+472 ACVEEVL
-479 ASESLAKEDIEAAN
+479 ASESLSEEDIEAAN

-571 WYNLMVSSF
+571 WYNLMVTTF
-580 YGIELDTPIYIDFDQ
+580 YGIELDAPIYIDFDQ

-736 DLIVE
+736 DLIVK

>member
-14 LSLFAAA
+14 LALFAAA
-21 CTPVEEY
+21 CSPVEEY
-28 KPGVEDNTDC
+28 KPGSEDDPTC
-38 YGVYFSAQETK
+38 FGVYFPAQETAI
-49 FVRSPEEATVITF
+49 VRSPEESTMISF
-62 TVAREKTDGDLIVP
+62 TVARTNTEGDLIVP
-76 INVKDTSSIF
+76 VTVSDTSSIF

-141 TVRVEKWND
+141 TVLVEKWND
-150 LCVGT
+150 LGVGT
-155 FTMNLK
+155 FTMNVY
-161 RWDPFTCDVRYYQSD
+161 WDPFTCAVRFFQSD
-176 FDPSIYR
+176 LNPAIYR
-183 ISMNEILDAGAT
+183 IKMHEVLEDGT
-195 SPIFSD
+195 TDLIFSE
-201 EQDTYLY
+201 EQNTYLY
-208 IEILKKGDKV
+208 LKVLKKGDKV
-218 LDNVAD
+218 FDNVAD
-224 KDGLVNFDE
+224 KDDLVFFDVF
-233 YHTGIIHPNYGKE
+233 HTGIINSTYNAE
-246 LLLVHPASQPEN
+246 LLFVHPGALSS
-258 FTVADWYYNK
+258 FTVSDWYYNK
-268 VIQYNEDA
+268 VIQVKEDG

-283 APYIYMKGLGGWAFN
+283 APYIFMNGIGGWSFIDQD
-298 KEDNAIVLVFP
+298 EAIILVLP
-309 GCTLMDYSMELEAGF
+309 GCELVNYSMEIEAGYSEN
-324 TQDGVLPVYFN
+324 GVLPVKFE
-335 LGVDVAAVKYAVY
+335 LGADVAKVKYAIY
-348 EGTLNSAQVTRY
+348 PGTLNSAQVTRY

-406 TATAAINYVAEGD
+406 TATATINYVAEGD

-459 GLFEKGVLENKYE
+459 GLFEKGVLENNYE
-472 DCVKEVL
+472 ACVEEVL
-479 ASESLAKEDIEAAN
+479 ASESLAEEDIEAAN

-571 WYNLMVSSF
+571 WYNLMVTTF
-580 YGIELDTPIYIDFDQ
+580 YGIELDAPIYIDFDQ

-669 SATKVAD
+669 SATKVGD

-736 DLIVE
+736 DLIVK

>member
-14 LSLFAAA
+14 LALFAAA
-21 CTPVEEY
+21 CSPVEEY

-38 YGVYFSAQETK
+38 YGVYFPAQETE

-141 TVRVEKWND
+141 TVLVEKWND
-150 LCVGT
+150 LGVGT
-155 FTMNLK
+155 FTMNVDL
-161 RWDPFTCDVRYYQSD
+161 WDPFTCAVRFFQSD
-176 FDPSIYR
+176 LNPAIYR
-183 ISMNEILDAGAT
+183 IKMHEVLEDGT
-195 SPIFSD
+195 TDLIFSE
-201 EQDTYLY
+201 EQNTYLY
-208 IEILKKGDKV
+208 FKVLKKGDKV
-218 LDNVAD
+218 FDNVAD
-224 KDGLVNFDE
+224 KDDLVFFDVF
-233 YHTGIIHPNYGKE
+233 HTGIINSTYNAE
-246 LLLVHPASQPEN
+246 LLFVHPGSLSS
-258 FTVADWYYNK
+258 FTVSDWYYNK
-268 VIQYNEDA
+268 VIQVKEDG

-283 APYIYMKGLGGWAFN
+283 APYIFMNGIGGWSFIDQD
-298 KEDNAIVLVFP
+298 EAIILVLP
-309 GCTLMDYSMELEAGF
+309 GCQLVNYSMEIEAGYSEN
-324 TQDGVLPVYFN
+324 GVLPVKFE
-335 LGVDVAAVKYAVY
+335 LGADVAKVKYAIY
-348 EGTLNSAQVTRY
+348 PGTLNSAQVTRY

-459 GLFEKGVLENKYE
+459 GLFEKGVLENNYE
-472 DCVKEVL
+472 ACVEEVL
-479 ASESLAKEDIEAAN
+479 ASESLSEEDIEAAN

-571 WYNLMVSSF
+571 WYNLMVTTF
-580 YGIELDTPIYIDFDQ
+580 YGIELDAPIYIDFDQ

-736 DLIVE
+736 DLIVK

>member
-21 CTPVEEY
+21 CSPVEEY

-38 YGVYFSAQETK
+38 YGVYFPAQETE

-141 TVRVEKWND
+141 TVLVEKWND
-150 LCVGT
+150 LGVGT
-155 FTMNLK
+155 FTMNVY
-161 RWDPFTCDVRYYQSD
+161 WDPFTCAVRFFQSD
-176 FDPSIYR
+176 LNPAIYR
-183 ISMNEILDAGAT
+183 IKMHEVLEDGT
-195 SPIFSD
+195 TDLIFSE
-201 EQDTYLY
+201 EQNTYLY
-208 IEILKKGDKV
+208 LKVLKKGDKV
-218 LDNVAD
+218 FDNVAD
-224 KDGLVNFDE
+224 KDDLVFFDVF
-233 YHTGIIHPNYGKE
+233 HTGIINSTYNAE
-246 LLLVHPASQPEN
+246 LLFVHPGALSS
-258 FTVADWYYNK
+258 FTVSDWYYNK
-268 VIQYNEDA
+268 VIQVKEDG

-283 APYIYMKGLGGWAFN
+283 APYIFMNGIGGWSFIDQD
-298 KEDNAIVLVFP
+298 EAIILVLP
-309 GCTLMDYSMELEAGF
+309 GCQLVNYSMEIEAGYSEN
-324 TQDGVLPVYFN
+324 GVLPVKFE
-335 LGVDVAAVKYAVY
+335 LGADVAKVKYAIY
-348 EGTLNSAQVTRY
+348 PGTLNSAQVTRY

-406 TATAAINYVAEGD
+406 TATATINYVAEGD

-448 IFGQDLVDIKI
+448 IVGQDLVDMKI
-459 GLFEKGVLENKYE
+459 GLFEKGVLENNYE
-472 DCVKEVL
+472 ACVEEVL
-479 ASESLAKEDIEAAN
+479 ASESLAEEDIEAAN

-571 WYNLMVSSF
+571 LYNLMVTTF
-580 YGIELDTPIYIDFDQ
+580 YGIELDAPIYIDFDQ

-669 SATKVAD
+669 SATKVRD

-736 DLIVE
+736 DLIVK

>member
-14 LSLFAAA
+14 LALFAAA
-21 CTPVEEY
+21 CSPVEEY
-28 KPGVEDNTDC
+28 KPGSEDDPTC
-38 YGVYFSAQETK
+38 FGVYFPAQETAI
-49 FVRSPEEATVITF
+49 VRSPEESTMISF
-62 TVAREKTDGDLIVP
+62 TVARTNTEGDLVVP
-76 INVKDTSSIF
+76 VTVSDTSSIF

-141 TVRVEKWND
+141 TVLVEKWND
-150 LCVGT
+150 LGVGT
-155 FTMNLK
+155 FTMNVY
-161 RWDPFTCDVRYYQSD
+161 WDSFTCAVRFFQSD
-176 FDPSIYR
+176 LNPAIYR
-183 ISMNEILDAGAT
+183 IKMHEVREDGTTDL
-195 SPIFSD
+195 IFSE
-201 EQDTYLY
+201 EQNTYLY
-208 IEILKKGDKV
+208 LKVLKKGDKV
-218 LDNVAD
+218 FDNVAD
-224 KDGLVNFDE
+224 KDDLVFFDVF
-233 YHTGIIHPNYGKE
+233 HTGIINSTYNAE
-246 LLLVHPASQPEN
+246 LLFVHPGSLSS
-258 FTVADWYYNK
+258 FTVSDWYYNK
-268 VIQYNEDA
+268 VIQVKEDG

-283 APYIYMKGLGGWAFN
+283 APYIFMNGIGGWSFIDQD
-298 KEDNAIVLVFP
+298 EAIILVLP
-309 GCTLMDYSMELEAGF
+309 GCQLVNYSMEIEAGYSEN
-324 TQDGVLPVYFN
+324 GVLPVKFE
-335 LGVDVAAVKYAVY
+335 LGADVAKVKYAIY
-348 EGTLNSAQVTRY
+348 PGTLNSAQVTRY

-406 TATAAINYVAEGD
+406 TATATINYVAEGD

-427 GLVATGKYGKEYTSD
+427 GLVATGKYGKEDTSD

-459 GLFEKGVLENKYE
+459 GLFEKGVLENNYE
-472 DCVKEVL
+472 ACVEEVL
-479 ASESLAKEDIEAAN
+479 ASESLAEEDIEAAN

-533 KLVVSLEDMIGVYST
+533 KLVVSLEDMTGVYST
-548 SITSYYNG
+548 TITSQFKG

-571 WYNLMVSSF
+571 WYNLMVTTF
-580 YGIELDTPIYIDFDQ
+580 YGIELDAPIYIDFDQ

-654 NGTKGLGWADLFTSF
+654 NVTKGLGWADLFTSF
-669 SATKVAD
+669 SATKVRD

-685 PASIASIEVK
+685 PASIASLEVK

-736 DLIVE
+736 DFIVK

>member
-38 YGVYFSAQETK
+38 YGVYFPAQETE

-141 TVRVEKWND
+141 TVLVEKWND
-150 LCVGT
+150 LGVGT
-155 FTMNLK
+155 FTMNVDL
-161 RWDPFTCDVRYYQSD
+161 WDPFTCAVRFFQSD
-176 FDPSIYR
+176 LNPAIYR
-183 ISMNEILDAGAT
+183 IKMHEVLEDGT
-195 SPIFSD
+195 TDLIFSE
-201 EQDTYLY
+201 EQNTYLY
-208 IEILKKGDKV
+208 FKVLKKGDKV
-218 LDNVAD
+218 FDNVAD
-224 KDGLVNFDE
+224 KDDLVFFDVF
-233 YHTGIIHPNYGKE
+233 HTGIINSTYNAE
-246 LLLVHPASQPEN
+246 LLFVHPGALSS
-258 FTVADWYYNK
+258 FTVSDWYYNK
-268 VIQYNEDA
+268 VIQVKEDG

-283 APYIYMKGLGGWAFN
+283 APYIFMNGIGGWSFIDQD
-298 KEDNAIVLVFP
+298 EAIILVLP
-309 GCTLMDYSMELEAGF
+309 GCELVNYSMEIEAGYSEN
-324 TQDGVLPVYFN
+324 GVLPVKFE
-335 LGVDVAAVKYAVY
+335 LGADVAKVKYAIY
-348 EGTLNSAQVTRY
+348 PGTLNSAQVTRY

-459 GLFEKGVLENKYE
+459 GLFEKGVLENNYE
-472 DCVKEVL
+472 ACVEEVL
-479 ASESLAKEDIEAAN
+479 ASESLSEEDIEAAN

-571 WYNLMVSSF
+571 LYNLMVTTF
-580 YGIELDTPIYIDFDQ
+580 YGIELDAPIYIDFDQ

-685 PASIASIEVK
+685 PASIASTEVK

-736 DLIVE
+736 DLIVK

>member
-21 CTPVEEY
+21 CSPVEEY

-38 YGVYFSAQETK
+38 YGVYFPAQETE

-141 TVRVEKWND
+141 TVLVEKWND
-150 LCVGT
+150 LGVGT
-155 FTMNLK
+155 FTMNVDL
-161 RWDPFTCDVRYYQSD
+161 WDPFTCAVRFFQSD
-176 FDPSIYR
+176 LNPAIYR
-183 ISMNEILDAGAT
+183 IKMHEVLEDGT
-195 SPIFSD
+195 TDLIFSE
-201 EQDTYLY
+201 EQNTYLY
-208 IEILKKGDKV
+208 FKVLKKGDKV
-218 LDNVAD
+218 FDNVAD
-224 KDGLVNFDE
+224 KDDLVFFDVF
-233 YHTGIIHPNYGKE
+233 HTGIINSTYNAE
-246 LLLVHPASQPEN
+246 LLFVHPGSLSS
-258 FTVADWYYNK
+258 FTVSDWYYNK
-268 VIQYNEDA
+268 VIQVKEDG

-283 APYIYMKGLGGWAFN
+283 APYIFMNGIGGWSFIDQD
-298 KEDNAIVLVFP
+298 EAIILVLP
-309 GCTLMDYSMELEAGF
+309 GCQLVNYSMEIEAGYSEN
-324 TQDGVLPVYFN
+324 GVLPVKFE
-335 LGVDVAAVKYAVY
+335 LGADVAKVKYAIY
-348 EGTLNSAQVTRY
+348 PGTLNSAQVTRY

-459 GLFEKGVLENKYE
+459 GLFEKGVLENNYE
-472 DCVKEVL
+472 ACVEEVL
-479 ASESLAKEDIEAAN
+479 ASESLSEEDIEAAN

-571 WYNLMVSSF
+571 LYNLMVTTF
-580 YGIELDTPIYIDFDQ
+580 YGIELDAPIYIDFDQ

-685 PASIASIEVK
+685 PASIASTEVK

-736 DLIVE
+736 DLIVK

>member
-38 YGVYFSAQETK
+38 YGVYFPAQETK

-141 TVRVEKWND
+141 TVLVEKWND
-150 LCVGT
+150 LGVGT
-155 FTMNLK
+155 FTMNVY
-161 RWDPFTCDVRYYQSD
+161 WDPFTCAVRFFQSD
-176 FDPSIYR
+176 LNPAIYR
-183 ISMNEILDAGAT
+183 IKMHEVLEDGT
-195 SPIFSD
+195 TDLIFSE
-201 EQDTYLY
+201 EQNTYLY
-208 IEILKKGDKV
+208 LKVLKKGDKV
-218 LDNVAD
+218 FDNVAD
-224 KDGLVNFDE
+224 KDDLVFFDVF
-233 YHTGIIHPNYGKE
+233 HTGIINSTYNAE
-246 LLLVHPASQPEN
+246 LLFVHPGALSS
-258 FTVADWYYNK
+258 FTVSDWYYNK
-268 VIQYNEDA
+268 VLQVKEDG

-283 APYIYMKGLGGWAFN
+283 APYIFMNGIGGWSFIDQD
-298 KEDNAIVLVFP
+298 EAIILVLP
-309 GCTLMDYSMELEAGF
+309 GCQLVNYSMEIEAGYSEN
-324 TQDGVLPVYFN
+324 GVLPVKFE
-335 LGVDVAAVKYAVY
+335 LGADVAKVKYAIY
-348 EGTLNSAQVTRY
+348 PGTLNSAQVTRY

-406 TATAAINYVAEGD
+406 TATATINYVAEGD

-427 GLVATGKYGKEYTSD
+427 GLVATGKYGKEDTSD

-459 GLFEKGVLENKYE
+459 GLFEKGVLENNYE
-472 DCVKEVL
+472 ACVDEVL
-479 ASESLAKEDIEAAN
+479 ASKSLAKEDIEAAN

-571 WYNLMVSSF
+571 LYNLMVTTF
-580 YGIELDTPIYIDFDQ
+580 YGIELDAPIYIDFDQ

-736 DLIVE
+736 DLIVK

>member
-38 YGVYFSAQETK
+38 YGVYFPAQETE

-141 TVRVEKWND
+141 TVLVEKWND
-150 LCVGT
+150 LGVGT
-155 FTMNLK
+155 FTMNVY
-161 RWDPFTCDVRYYQSD
+161 WDPFTCAVRFFQSD
-176 FDPSIYR
+176 LNPAIYR
-183 ISMNEILDAGAT
+183 IKMHEVLEDGT
-195 SPIFSD
+195 TDLIFSE
-201 EQDTYLY
+201 EQNTYLY
-208 IEILKKGDKV
+208 LKVLKKGDKV
-218 LDNVAD
+218 FDNVAD
-224 KDGLVNFDE
+224 KDDLVFFDVF
-233 YHTGIIHPNYGKE
+233 HTGIINSTYNAE
-246 LLLVHPASQPEN
+246 LLFVHPGALSS
-258 FTVADWYYNK
+258 FTVSDWYYNK
-268 VIQYNEDA
+268 VIQVKEDG

-283 APYIYMKGLGGWAFN
+283 APYIFMNGIGGWSFIDQD
-298 KEDNAIVLVFP
+298 EAIILVLP
-309 GCTLMDYSMELEAGF
+309 GCELVNYSMEIEAGYSEN
-324 TQDGVLPVYFN
+324 GVLPVKFE
-335 LGVDVAAVKYAVY
+335 LGADVAKVKYAIY
-348 EGTLNSAQVTRY
+348 PGTLNSAQVTRY

-406 TATAAINYVAEGD
+406 TAAATINYVAEGD

-459 GLFEKGVLENKYE
+459 GLFEKGVLENNYE
-472 DCVKEVL
+472 ACVEEVL
-479 ASESLAKEDIEAAN
+479 ASESLSEEDIEAAN

-571 WYNLMVSSF
+571 LYNLMVTTF
-580 YGIELDTPIYIDFDQ
+580 YGIELDAPIYIDFDQ

-669 SATKVAD
+669 SATKVGD

-736 DLIVE
+736 DLIVK

>member
-38 YGVYFSAQETK
+38 YGVYFPAQETE

-141 TVRVEKWND
+141 TVLVEKWND
-150 LCVGT
+150 LGVGT
-155 FTMNLK
+155 FTMNVDL
-161 RWDPFTCDVRYYQSD
+161 WDPFTCAVRFFQSD
-176 FDPSIYR
+176 LNPAIYR
-183 ISMNEILDAGAT
+183 IKMHEVLEDGT
-195 SPIFSD
+195 TDLIFSE
-201 EQDTYLY
+201 EQNTYLY
-208 IEILKKGDKV
+208 FKVLKKGDKV
-218 LDNVAD
+218 FDNVAD
-224 KDGLVNFDE
+224 KDDLVFFDVF
-233 YHTGIIHPNYGKE
+233 HTGIINSTYNAE
-246 LLLVHPASQPEN
+246 LLFVHPGSLSS
-258 FTVADWYYNK
+258 FTVSDWYYNK
-268 VIQYNEDA
+268 VIQVKEDG

-283 APYIYMKGLGGWAFN
+283 APYIFMNGIGGWSFIDQD
-298 KEDNAIVLVFP
+298 EAIILVLP
-309 GCTLMDYSMELEAGF
+309 GCQLVNYSMEIEAGYSEN
-324 TQDGVLPVYFN
+324 GVLPVKFE
-335 LGVDVAAVKYAVY
+335 LGADVAKVKYAIY
-348 EGTLNSAQVTRY
+348 PGTLNSAQVTRY

-386 ETGVYTVVAVSFDAA
+386 ETGVYTVVAVSFDAT

-406 TATAAINYVAEGD
+406 TAAATINYVAEGD

-459 GLFEKGVLENKYE
+459 GLFEKGVLENNYE
-472 DCVKEVL
+472 ACVEEVL
-479 ASESLAKEDIEAAN
+479 ASESLSEEDIEAAN

-571 WYNLMVSSF
+571 WYNLMVTTF
-580 YGIELDTPIYIDFDQ
+580 YGIELDAPIYIDFDQ

-669 SATKVAD
+669 SATKVGD

-685 PASIASIEVK
+685 PASIASTEVK

-736 DLIVE
+736 DLIVK

>member
-21 CTPVEEY
+21 CSPVEEY

-38 YGVYFSAQETK
+38 YGVYFPAQETE

-141 TVRVEKWND
+141 TVLVEKWND
-150 LCVGT
+150 LGVGT
-155 FTMNLK
+155 FTMNVY
-161 RWDPFTCDVRYYQSD
+161 WDPFTCAVRFFQSD
-176 FDPSIYR
+176 LNPAIYR
-183 ISMNEILDAGAT
+183 IKMHEVLEDGT
-195 SPIFSD
+195 TDLIFSE
-201 EQDTYLY
+201 EQNTYLY
-208 IEILKKGDKV
+208 LKVLKKGDKV
-218 LDNVAD
+218 FDNVAD
-224 KDGLVNFDE
+224 KDDLVFFDVF
-233 YHTGIIHPNYGKE
+233 HTGIINSTYNAE
-246 LLLVHPASQPEN
+246 LLFVHPGSLSS
-258 FTVADWYYNK
+258 FTVSDWYYNK
-268 VIQYNEDA
+268 VIQVKEDG

-283 APYIYMKGLGGWAFN
+283 APYIFMNGIGGWSFIDQD
-298 KEDNAIVLVFP
+298 EAIILVLP
-309 GCTLMDYSMELEAGF
+309 GCELVNYSMEIEAGYSEN
-324 TQDGVLPVYFN
+324 GVLPVKFE
-335 LGVDVAAVKYAVY
+335 LGADVAKVKYAIY
-348 EGTLNSAQVTRY
+348 PGTLNSAQVARY
-360 AGQIADGSAEGIATL
+360 AGQIADGSAEGIAAL

-406 TATAAINYVAEGD
+406 TATATINYVAEGD

-459 GLFEKGVLENKYE
+459 GLFEKGVLENNYE
-472 DCVKEVL
+472 ACVDEVL
-479 ASESLAKEDIEAAN
+479 ASKSLAKEDIEAAN

-571 WYNLMVSSF
+571 WYNLMVTTF
-580 YGIELDTPIYIDFDQ
+580 YGIELDAPIYIDFDQ

-669 SATKVAD
+669 SATKVRD

-736 DLIVE
+736 DLIVK

>member
-21 CTPVEEY
+21 CSPVEEY

-38 YGVYFSAQETK
+38 YGVYFPAQETE

-141 TVRVEKWND
+141 TVLVEKWND
-150 LCVGT
+150 LGVGT
-155 FTMNLK
+155 FTMNVY
-161 RWDPFTCDVRYYQSD
+161 WDPFTCAVRFFQSD
-176 FDPSIYR
+176 LNPAIYR
-183 ISMNEILDAGAT
+183 IKMHEVLEDGT
-195 SPIFSD
+195 TDLIFSE
-201 EQDTYLY
+201 EQNTYLY
-208 IEILKKGDKV
+208 LKVLKKGDKV
-218 LDNVAD
+218 FDNVAD
-224 KDGLVNFDE
+224 KDDLVFFDVF
-233 YHTGIIHPNYGKE
+233 HTGIINSTYNAE
-246 LLLVHPASQPEN
+246 LLFVHPGALSS
-258 FTVADWYYNK
+258 FTVSDWYYNK
-268 VIQYNEDA
+268 VIQVKEDG

-283 APYIYMKGLGGWAFN
+283 APYIFMNGIGGWSFIDQD
-298 KEDNAIVLVFP
+298 EAIILVLP
-309 GCTLMDYSMELEAGF
+309 GCELVNYSMEIEAGYSEN
-324 TQDGVLPVYFN
+324 GVLPVKFE
-335 LGVDVAAVKYAVY
+335 LGADVAKVKYAIY
-348 EGTLNSAQVTRY
+348 PGTLNSAQVTRY

-459 GLFEKGVLENKYE
+459 GLFEKGVLENNYE
-472 DCVKEVL
+472 ACVDEVL
-479 ASESLAKEDIEAAN
+479 ASKSLAKEDIEAAN

-571 WYNLMVSSF
+571 LYNLMVTTF
-580 YGIELDTPIYIDFDQ
+580 YGIELDAPIYIDFDQ

-736 DLIVE
+736 DLIVK

>member
-38 YGVYFSAQETK
+38 YGVYFPAQETE

-141 TVRVEKWND
+141 TVLVEKWND
-150 LCVGT
+150 LGVGT
-155 FTMNLK
+155 FTMNVDL
-161 RWDPFTCDVRYYQSD
+161 WDPFTCAVRFFQSD
-176 FDPSIYR
+176 LNPAIYR
-183 ISMNEILDAGAT
+183 IKMHEVLEDGT
-195 SPIFSD
+195 TDLIFSE
-201 EQDTYLY
+201 EQNTYLY
-208 IEILKKGDKV
+208 FKVLKKGDKV
-218 LDNVAD
+218 FDNVAD
-224 KDGLVNFDE
+224 KDDLVFFDVF
-233 YHTGIIHPNYGKE
+233 HTGIINSTYNAE
-246 LLLVHPASQPEN
+246 LLFVHPGSLSS
-258 FTVADWYYNK
+258 FTVSDWYYNK
-268 VIQYNEDA
+268 VIQVKEDG

-283 APYIYMKGLGGWAFN
+283 APYIFMNGIGGWSFIDQD
-298 KEDNAIVLVFP
+298 EAIILVLP
-309 GCTLMDYSMELEAGF
+309 GCQLVNYSMEIEAGYSEN
-324 TQDGVLPVYFN
+324 GVLPVKFE
-335 LGVDVAAVKYAVY
+335 LGADVAKVKYAIY
-348 EGTLNSAQVTRY
+348 PGTLNSAQVTRY

-386 ETGVYTVVAVSFDAA
+386 ETGVYTVVAVSFDAT

-406 TATAAINYVAEGD
+406 TAAATINYVAEGD

-459 GLFEKGVLENKYE
+459 GLFEKGVLENNYE
-472 DCVKEVL
+472 ACVEEVL
-479 ASESLAKEDIEAAN
+479 ASESLSEEDIEAAN

-571 WYNLMVSSF
+571 WYNLMVTTF
-580 YGIELDTPIYIDFDQ
+580 YGIELDAPIYIDFDQ

-736 DLIVE
+736 DLIVK

>member
-21 CTPVEEY
+21 CSPVEEY
-28 KPGVEDNTDC
+28 KPGSEDDPTC
-38 YGVYFSAQETK
+38 FGVYFPAQETAI
-49 FVRSPEEATVITF
+49 VRSPEESTMISF
-62 TVAREKTDGDLIVP
+62 TVARTNTEGDLIVP
-76 INVKDTSSIF
+76 VTVSDTSSIF

-141 TVRVEKWND
+141 TVLVEKWND
-150 LCVGT
+150 LGVGT
-155 FTMNLK
+155 FTMNVY
-161 RWDPFTCDVRYYQSD
+161 WDPFTCAVRFFQSD
-176 FDPSIYR
+176 LNPAIYR
-183 ISMNEILDAGAT
+183 IKMHEVLEDGT
-195 SPIFSD
+195 TDLIFSE
-201 EQDTYLY
+201 EQNTYLY
-208 IEILKKGDKV
+208 LKVLKKGDKV
-218 LDNVAD
+218 FDNVAD
-224 KDGLVNFDE
+224 KDDLVFFDVF
-233 YHTGIIHPNYGKE
+233 HTGIINSTYNAE
-246 LLLVHPASQPEN
+246 LLFVHPGALSS
-258 FTVADWYYNK
+258 FTVSDWYYNK
-268 VIQYNEDA
+268 VIQVKEDG

-283 APYIYMKGLGGWAFN
+283 APYIFMNGIGGWSFIDQD
-298 KEDNAIVLVFP
+298 EAIILVLP
-309 GCTLMDYSMELEAGF
+309 GCELVNYSMEIEAGYSEN
-324 TQDGVLPVYFN
+324 GVLPVKFE
-335 LGVDVAAVKYAVY
+335 LGADVAKVKYAIY
-348 EGTLNSAQVTRY
+348 PGTLNSAQVTRY

-459 GLFEKGVLENKYE
+459 GLFEKGVLENNYE
-472 DCVKEVL
+472 ACVEEVL
-479 ASESLAKEDIEAAN
+479 ASESLSEEDIEAAN

-571 WYNLMVSSF
+571 LYNLMVTTF
-580 YGIELDTPIYIDFDQ
+580 YGIELDAPIYIDFDQ

-736 DLIVE
+736 DLIVK

>member
-14 LSLFAAA
+14 LALFAAA
-21 CTPVEEY
+21 CSPVEEY

-38 YGVYFSAQETK
+38 YGVYFPAQETE

-141 TVRVEKWND
+141 TVLVEKWND
-150 LCVGT
+150 LGVGT
-155 FTMNLK
+155 FTMNVDL
-161 RWDPFTCDVRYYQSD
+161 WDPFTCAVRFFQSD
-176 FDPSIYR
+176 LNPAIYR
-183 ISMNEILDAGAT
+183 IKMHEVREDGTTDL
-195 SPIFSD
+195 IFSE
-201 EQDTYLY
+201 EQNTYLY
-208 IEILKKGDKV
+208 FKVLKKGDKV
-218 LDNVAD
+218 FDNVAD
-224 KDGLVNFDE
+224 KDDLVFFDVF
-233 YHTGIIHPNYGKE
+233 HTGIINSTYNAE
-246 LLLVHPASQPEN
+246 LLFVHPGSLSS
-258 FTVADWYYNK
+258 FTVSDWYYNK
-268 VIQYNEDA
+268 VIQVKEDG

-283 APYIYMKGLGGWAFN
+283 APYIFMNGIGGWSFIDQD
-298 KEDNAIVLVFP
+298 EAIILVLP
-309 GCTLMDYSMELEAGF
+309 GCQLVNYSMEIEAGYSEN
-324 TQDGVLPVYFN
+324 GVLPVKFE
-335 LGVDVAAVKYAVY
+335 LGADVAKVKYAIY
-348 EGTLNSAQVTRY
+348 PGTLNSAQVTRY

-386 ETGVYTVVAVSFDAA
+386 ETGVYTVVAVSFDAT

-406 TATAAINYVAEGD
+406 TAAATINYVAEGD

-459 GLFEKGVLENKYE
+459 GLFEKGVLENNYE
-472 DCVKEVL
+472 ACVEEVL
-479 ASESLAKEDIEAAN
+479 ASESLSEEDIEAAN

-571 WYNLMVSSF
+571 WYNLMVTTF
-580 YGIELDTPIYIDFDQ
+580 YGIELDAPIYIDFDQ

-669 SATKVAD
+669 SATKVGD

-736 DLIVE
+736 DLIVK

>member
-21 CTPVEEY
+21 CSPVEEY

-38 YGVYFSAQETK
+38 YGVYFPAQETE

-141 TVRVEKWND
+141 TVLVEKWND
-150 LCVGT
+150 LGVGT
-155 FTMNLK
+155 FTMNVDL
-161 RWDPFTCDVRYYQSD
+161 WDPFTCAVRFFQSD
-176 FDPSIYR
+176 LNPAIYR
-183 ISMNEILDAGAT
+183 IKMHEVLEDGT
-195 SPIFSD
+195 TDLIFSE
-201 EQDTYLY
+201 EQNTYLY
-208 IEILKKGDKV
+208 LKVLKKGDKV
-218 LDNVAD
+218 FDNVAD
-224 KDGLVNFDE
+224 KDDLVFFDVF
-233 YHTGIIHPNYGKE
+233 HTGIINSTYNAE
-246 LLLVHPASQPEN
+246 LLFVHPGSLSS
-258 FTVADWYYNK
+258 FTVSDWYYNK
-268 VIQYNEDA
+268 VIQVKEDG

-283 APYIYMKGLGGWAFN
+283 APYIFMNGIGGWSFIDQD
-298 KEDNAIVLVFP
+298 EAIILVLP
-309 GCTLMDYSMELEAGF
+309 GCQLVNYSMEIEAGYSEN
-324 TQDGVLPVYFN
+324 GVLPVKFE
-335 LGVDVAAVKYAVY
+335 LGADVAKVKYAIY
-348 EGTLNSAQVTRY
+348 PGTLNSAQVTRY

-386 ETGVYTVVAVSFDAA
+386 ETGVYTVVAVSFDAT

-406 TATAAINYVAEGD
+406 TAAATINYVAEGD

-459 GLFEKGVLENKYE
+459 GLFEKGVLENNYE
-472 DCVKEVL
+472 ACVEEVL
-479 ASESLAKEDIEAAN
+479 ASESLSEEDIEAAN

-571 WYNLMVSSF
+571 LYNLMVTTF
-580 YGIELDTPIYIDFDQ
+580 YGIELDAPIYIDFDQ

-736 DLIVE
+736 DLIVK

>member
-38 YGVYFSAQETK
+38 DGVYFPAQETE

-141 TVRVEKWND
+141 TVLVEKWND
-150 LCVGT
+150 LGVGT
-155 FTMNLK
+155 FTMNVDL
-161 RWDPFTCDVRYYQSD
+161 WDPFTCAVRFFQSD
-176 FDPSIYR
+176 LNPAIYR
-183 ISMNEILDAGAT
+183 IKMHEVLEDGT
-195 SPIFSD
+195 TDLIFSE
-201 EQDTYLY
+201 EQNTYLY
-208 IEILKKGDKV
+208 FKVLKKGDKV
-218 LDNVAD
+218 FDNVAD
-224 KDGLVNFDE
+224 KDDLVFFDVF
-233 YHTGIIHPNYGKE
+233 HTGIINSTYNAE
-246 LLLVHPASQPEN
+246 LLFVHPGSLSS
-258 FTVADWYYNK
+258 FTVSDWYYNK
-268 VIQYNEDA
+268 VIQVKEDG

-283 APYIYMKGLGGWAFN
+283 APYIFMNGIGGWSFIDQD
-298 KEDNAIVLVFP
+298 EAIILVLP
-309 GCTLMDYSMELEAGF
+309 GCQLVNYSMEIEAGYSEN
-324 TQDGVLPVYFN
+324 GVLPVKFE
-335 LGVDVAAVKYAVY
+335 LGADVAKVKYAIY
-348 EGTLNSAQVTRY
+348 PGTLNSAQVTRY

-386 ETGVYTVVAVSFDAA
+386 ETGVYTVVAVSFDAT

-406 TATAAINYVAEGD
+406 TAAATINYVAEGD

-459 GLFEKGVLENKYE
+459 GLFEKGVLENNYE
-472 DCVKEVL
+472 ACVEEVL
-479 ASESLAKEDIEAAN
+479 ASESLSEEDIEAAN

-571 WYNLMVSSF
+571 WYNLMVTTF
-580 YGIELDTPIYIDFDQ
+580 YGIELDAPIYIDFDQ

-609 ADEENDQAIL
+609 ADEEKDQAIL

-685 PASIASIEVK
+685 PASIASTEVK

-736 DLIVE
+736 DLIVK

>member
-21 CTPVEEY
+21 CSPVEEY

-38 YGVYFSAQETK
+38 YGVYFPAQETE

-141 TVRVEKWND
+141 TVLVEKWID
-150 LCVGT
+150 MGVGT
-155 FTMNLK
+155 FTMSVF
-161 RWDPFTCDVRYYQSD
+161 WDPFTCNVRYYQSD
-176 FDPSIYR
+176 LNPSIYR

-208 IEILKKGDKV
+208 IKALKKGES
-218 LDNVAD
+218 LFGNVAD
-224 KDGLVNFDE
+224 QDGLVYFDV
-233 YHTGIIHPNYGKE
+233 YYTGVIHPNYGEE
-246 LLLVHPASQPEN
+246 LLLVHPASLSS

-283 APYIYMKGLGGWAFN
+283 APYIFMNGIGGWPFI
-298 KEDNAIVLVFP
+298 DQDQAIVLVFP
-309 GCTLMDYSMELEAGF
+309 GCTLVDYSMELEAGF
-324 TQDGVLPVYFN
+324 TQDGVLPVYFD

-406 TATAAINYVAEGD
+406 TATATINYVAEGD

-427 GLVATGKYGKEYTSD
+427 GLVATGKYGKEDTSD

-459 GLFEKGVLENKYE
+459 GLFEKGVLENNYE

-479 ASESLAKEDIEAAN
+479 ASESLAEEDIEAAN

-533 KLVVSLEDMIGVYST
+533 KLVVSLEDMTGVYST
-548 SITSYYNG
+548 SITSYFNG
-556 PLKPLQMVIEPSDDE
+556 PLEPLPMVIEPSDDE
-571 WYNLMVSSF
+571 WYNLMVTTF
-580 YGIELDTPIYIDFDQ
+580 YGIELDAPIYIDFDQ

-603 DWQPIL
+603 DWQLIL
-609 ADEENDQAIL
+609 ADEENDQAAL

-654 NGTKGLGWADLFTSF
+654 NGTKGLGWLDLFTSF
-669 SATKVAD
+669 SATKVRD

-685 PASIASIEVK
+685 PASIASLEVK

-724 SKTSRKVEFTPS
+724 SKNSRKVEFTPS
-736 DLIVE
+736 DFIVK

>member
-14 LSLFAAA
+14 LALFAAA
-21 CTPVEEY
+21 CSPVEEY

-38 YGVYFSAQETK
+38 YGVYFPAQETE

-141 TVRVEKWND
+141 TVLVEKWND
-150 LCVGT
+150 LGVGT
-155 FTMNLK
+155 FTMNVDL
-161 RWDPFTCDVRYYQSD
+161 WDPFTCAVRFFQSD
-176 FDPSIYR
+176 LNPAIYR
-183 ISMNEILDAGAT
+183 IKMHEVLEDGT
-195 SPIFSD
+195 TDLIFSE
-201 EQDTYLY
+201 EQNTYLY
-208 IEILKKGDKV
+208 FKVLKKGDKV
-218 LDNVAD
+218 FDNVAD
-224 KDGLVNFDE
+224 KDDLVFFDVF
-233 YHTGIIHPNYGKE
+233 HTGIINSTYNAE
-246 LLLVHPASQPEN
+246 LLFVHPGSLSS
-258 FTVADWYYNK
+258 FTVSDWYYNK
-268 VIQYNEDA
+268 VIQVKEDG

-283 APYIYMKGLGGWAFN
+283 APYIFMNGIGGWSFIDQD
-298 KEDNAIVLVFP
+298 EAIILVLP
-309 GCTLMDYSMELEAGF
+309 GCELVNYSMEIEAGYSEN
-324 TQDGVLPVYFN
+324 GVLPVKFE
-335 LGVDVAAVKYAVY
+335 LGADVAKVKYAIY
-348 EGTLNSAQVTRY
+348 PGTLNSAQVTRY

-386 ETGVYTVVAVSFDAA
+386 ETGVYTVVAVSFDAT

-406 TATAAINYVAEGD
+406 TATATINYVAEGD

-459 GLFEKGVLENKYE
+459 GLFEKGVLENNYE
-472 DCVKEVL
+472 ACVEEVL
-479 ASESLAKEDIEAAN
+479 ASESLAEEDIEAAN

-571 WYNLMVSSF
+571 WYNLMVTTF
-580 YGIELDTPIYIDFDQ
+580 YGIELDAPIYIDFDQ

-669 SATKVAD
+669 SATKVGD

-736 DLIVE
+736 DLIVK

>member
-21 CTPVEEY
+21 CSPVEEY

-38 YGVYFSAQETK
+38 YGVYFPAQETE

-141 TVRVEKWND
+141 TVLVEKWND
-150 LCVGT
+150 LGVGT
-155 FTMNLK
+155 FTMNVY
-161 RWDPFTCDVRYYQSD
+161 WDPFTCAVRFFQSD
-176 FDPSIYR
+176 LNPAIYR
-183 ISMNEILDAGAT
+183 IKMHEVLEDGT
-195 SPIFSD
+195 SDLIFSE
-201 EQDTYLY
+201 EQNTYLY
-208 IEILKKGDKV
+208 LKVLKKGDKV
-218 LDNVAD
+218 FDNVAD
-224 KDGLVNFDE
+224 KDDLVFFDVF
-233 YHTGIIHPNYGKE
+233 HTGIINSTYNAE
-246 LLLVHPASQPEN
+246 LLFVHPGALSS
-258 FTVADWYYNK
+258 FTVSDWYYNK
-268 VIQYNEDA
+268 VIQVKEDG

-283 APYIYMKGLGGWAFN
+283 APYIFMNGIGGWSFIDQD
-298 KEDNAIVLVFP
+298 EAIILVLP
-309 GCTLMDYSMELEAGF
+309 GCELVNYSMEIEAGYSEN
-324 TQDGVLPVYFN
+324 GVLPVKFE
-335 LGVDVAAVKYAVY
+335 LGADVAKVKYAIY
-348 EGTLNSAQVTRY
+348 PGTLNSAQVTRY

-459 GLFEKGVLENKYE
+459 GLFEKGVLENNYE
-472 DCVKEVL
+472 ACVDEVL
-479 ASESLAKEDIEAAN
+479 ASKSLAEEDIEAAN

-571 WYNLMVSSF
+571 LYNLMVTTF
-580 YGIELDTPIYIDFDQ
+580 YGIELDAPIYIDFDQ

-669 SATKVAD
+669 SATKVGD

-736 DLIVE
+736 DLIVK

>member
-21 CTPVEEY
+21 CSPVEEY

-38 YGVYFSAQETK
+38 YGVYFPAQETE

-141 TVRVEKWND
+141 TVLVEKWND
-150 LCVGT
+150 LGVGT
-155 FTMNLK
+155 FTMNVY
-161 RWDPFTCDVRYYQSD
+161 WDPFTCAVRFFQSD
-176 FDPSIYR
+176 LNPAIYR
-183 ISMNEILDAGAT
+183 IKMHEVLEDGT
-195 SPIFSD
+195 SDLIFSE
-201 EQDTYLY
+201 EQNTYLY
-208 IEILKKGDKV
+208 LKVLKKGDKV
-218 LDNVAD
+218 FDNVAD
-224 KDGLVNFDE
+224 KDDLVFFDVF
-233 YHTGIIHPNYGKE
+233 HTGIINSTYNAE
-246 LLLVHPASQPEN
+246 LLFVHPGALSS
-258 FTVADWYYNK
+258 FTVSDWYYNK
-268 VIQYNEDA
+268 VIQVKEDG

-283 APYIYMKGLGGWAFN
+283 APYIFMNGIGGWSFIDQD
-298 KEDNAIVLVFP
+298 EAIILVLP
-309 GCTLMDYSMELEAGF
+309 GCELVNYSMEIEAGYSEN
-324 TQDGVLPVYFN
+324 GVLPVKFE
-335 LGVDVAAVKYAVY
+335 LGADVAKVKYAIY
-348 EGTLNSAQVTRY
+348 PGTLNSAQVTRY

-459 GLFEKGVLENKYE
+459 GLFEKGVLENNYE
-472 DCVKEVL
+472 ACVEEVL
-479 ASESLAKEDIEAAN
+479 ASESLSEEDIEAAN

-571 WYNLMVSSF
+571 WYNLMVTTF
-580 YGIELDTPIYIDFDQ
+580 YGIELDAPIYIDFDQ

-669 SATKVAD
+669 SATKVGD

-695 ESAKERFFPAKPSFR
+695 DSAKERFFPAKPSFR

-736 DLIVE
+736 DLIVK

>member
-14 LSLFAAA
+14 LALFAAA
-21 CTPVEEY
+21 CSPVEEY
-28 KPGVEDNTDC
+28 KPGSEDDPNC
-38 YGVYFSAQETK
+38 FGVYFPAQETAI
-49 FVRSPEEATVITF
+49 VRSPEESTKISF
-62 TVAREKTDGDLIVP
+62 TVARTNTEGDLVVP
-76 INVKDTSSIF
+76 VTVSDTSSIF

-141 TVRVEKWND
+141 TVLVEKWND
-150 LCVGT
+150 LGVGT
-155 FTMNLK
+155 FTMSVF
-161 RWDPFTCDVRYYQSD
+161 WDPFTCNVRYYQSD
-176 FDPSIYR
+176 LNPSIYR

-208 IEILKKGDKV
+208 IKALKKGES
-218 LDNVAD
+218 LFGNVAD
-224 KDGLVNFDE
+224 QDGLVYFDV
-233 YHTGIIHPNYGKE
+233 YYTGVIHPNYGEE
-246 LLLVHPASQPEN
+246 LLLVHPASLSS

-283 APYIYMKGLGGWAFN
+283 APYIFMNGIGGWPFI
-298 KEDNAIVLVFP
+298 DQDQAIVLVFP
-309 GCTLMDYSMELEAGF
+309 GCTLVDYSMELEAGF
-324 TQDGVLPVYFN
+324 TQDGVLPVYFD

-406 TATAAINYVAEGD
+406 TATATINYVAEGD

-427 GLVATGKYGKEYTSD
+427 GLVATGKYGKEDTSD

-459 GLFEKGVLENKYE
+459 GLFEKGVLENNYE

-479 ASESLAKEDIEAAN
+479 ASESLAEEDIEAAN

-533 KLVVSLEDMIGVYST
+533 KLVVSLEDMTGVYST
-548 SITSYYNG
+548 SITSYFNG
-556 PLKPLQMVIEPSDDE
+556 PLEPLPMVIEPSDDE
-571 WYNLMVSSF
+571 WYNLMVTTF
-580 YGIELDTPIYIDFDQ
+580 YGIELDAPIYIDFDQ

-603 DWQPIL
+603 DSQPIL
-609 ADEENDQAIL
+609 ADEENDQAAL

-654 NGTKGLGWADLFTSF
+654 NGTKGLGWLDLFTSF
-669 SATKVAD
+669 SATKVRD

-685 PASIASIEVK
+685 PASIASLEVK

-724 SKTSRKVEFTPS
+724 SKNSRKVEFTPS
-736 DLIVE
+736 DFIVK